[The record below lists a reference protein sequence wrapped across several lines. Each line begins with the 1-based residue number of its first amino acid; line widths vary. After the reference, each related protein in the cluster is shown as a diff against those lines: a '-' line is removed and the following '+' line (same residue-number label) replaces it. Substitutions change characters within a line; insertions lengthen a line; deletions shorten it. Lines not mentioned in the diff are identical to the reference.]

1 MPQEGIEG
9 ALETNAELPARP
21 VAVRHQVDG
30 IDATLGQHPHP
41 DSLREGLPDGIGQ
54 YFDGHLPV
62 QLGIV
67 GEVHFAH
74 ATFSQGADDF
84 IMGYLCTGIHRASV
98 WIIGLHHW

>member
-1 MPQEGIEG
+1 MLPPDTAGSSFGFAAEPCQSIGI
-9 ALETNAELPARP
+9 
-21 VAVRHQVDG
+21 
-30 IDATLGQHPHP
+30 
-41 DSLREGLPDGIGQ
+41 LPDGIGQ
-54 YFDGHLPV
+54 YFDGNLPA

-67 GEVHFAH
+67 GEVLFAH